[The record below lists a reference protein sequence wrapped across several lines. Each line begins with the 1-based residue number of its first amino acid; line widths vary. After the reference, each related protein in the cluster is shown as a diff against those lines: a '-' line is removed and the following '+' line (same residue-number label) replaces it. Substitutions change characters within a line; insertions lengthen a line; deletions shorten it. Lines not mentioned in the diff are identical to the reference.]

1 MPIDFRFRFSRH
13 KKYLNKNTCG
23 MSKDTAGTFD
33 QSMER
38 ESQDSRDHSIGSD
51 FYHLFPT
58 HQNNKK
64 L

>member
-1 MPIDFRFRFSRH
+1 
-13 KKYLNKNTCG
+13 

-33 QSMER
+33 QSMEH